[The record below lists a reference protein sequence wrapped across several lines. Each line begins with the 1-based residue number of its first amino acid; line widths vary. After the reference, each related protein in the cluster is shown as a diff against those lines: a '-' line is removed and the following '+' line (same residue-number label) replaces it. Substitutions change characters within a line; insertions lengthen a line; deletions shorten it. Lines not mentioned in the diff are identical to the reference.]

1 MSSYTLLYL
10 VEHTQ
15 AATVNQSS
23 VVNRFTI
30 HPFDNILK
38 PKNTVA
44 ITAKTSVTTNTVVCL
59 SGGDESAVPDMAKVK
74 KTVAKY
80 QDEVC

>member
-1 MSSYTLLYL
+1 M
-10 VEHTQ
+10 
-15 AATVNQSS
+15 NQSS
-23 VVNRFTI
+23 AVNRFTI

-44 ITAKTSVTTNTVVCL
+44 ITAKTSVTTNTEVCL
-59 SGGDESAVPDMAKVK
+59 SGGDELAVTDMAKVK

-80 QDEVC
+80 QDEDR

>member
-1 MSSYTLLYL
+1 M
-10 VEHTQ
+10 
-15 AATVNQSS
+15 NQSS

-44 ITAKTSVTTNTVVCL
+44 ITAKTSVTMNTEICL
-59 SGGDESAVPDMAKVK
+59 SGGRELAVPDMAEVK
-74 KTVAKY
+74 KTMS
-80 QDEVC
+80 EISG